1 MAKLSLKYERLIKP
15 SKVLPPDLISGY
27 YSQDPKCLKE
37 VGVWLSKNGLTIL
50 FTLGEAYG
58 NESVYLGKDNK
69 IYMGS
74 ERIPR
79 VTWLRKQLLGVSVEL
94 LQQAIKEDWT
104 VKKMFDVLKKKS
116 EEENTLV

>member
-15 SKVLPPDLISGY
+15 SKVLPPDLISGC

-37 VGVWLSKNGLTIL
+37 VEVWLSKNGLTIL

-69 IYMGS
+69 IYMGT

-79 VTWLRKQLLGVSVEL
+79 ATWLRKQLLGISVGI
-94 LQQAIKEDWT
+94 LQQAIKEKWS
-104 VKKMFDVLKKKS
+104 VKEMFEELKKRS
-116 EEENTLV
+116 EIENPIV

>member
-27 YSQDPKCLKE
+27 YSQAPKCLKE
-37 VGVWLSKNGLTIL
+37 VEVWLSKNGLTIL

-69 IYMGS
+69 IYMGT

-79 VTWLRKQLLGVSVEL
+79 ATWLRKQLLGISVGI
-94 LQQAIKEDWT
+94 LQQAIKEKWS
-104 VKKMFDVLKKKS
+104 VKEMFEELKKRS
-116 EEENTLV
+116 EIENPIV

>member
-37 VGVWLSKNGLTIL
+37 VEVWLSKNRLTIL

-69 IYMGS
+69 IYMGT

-79 VTWLRKQLLGVSVEL
+79 ATWLRKQLLGISVGI
-94 LQQAIKEDWT
+94 LQQAIKEKWS
-104 VKKMFDVLKKKS
+104 VKEMFEELKKRS
-116 EEENTLV
+116 EIENPIV